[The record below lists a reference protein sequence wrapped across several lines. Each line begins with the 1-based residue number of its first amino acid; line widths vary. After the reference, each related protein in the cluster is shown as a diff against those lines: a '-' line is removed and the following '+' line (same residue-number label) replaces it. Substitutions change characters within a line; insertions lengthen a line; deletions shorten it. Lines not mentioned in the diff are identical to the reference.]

1 LDWSTA
7 IWERDSNIQSSLEE
21 FKNRLCEVFDHPH
34 EAKEAEEQLR
44 ALCQE
49 HQTAADCALTSEPLR
64 VRVELACR
72 DDNFTL
78 EKYSIY
84 SSPFVLTIFQI
95 CIHKP
100 MEGSSFQ

>member
-7 IWERDSNIQSSLEE
+7 IWERDFNIQSSLEE

-78 EKYSIY
+78 EKYIQLSIRIDNLSNLY
-84 SSPFVLTIFQI
+84 SQAHGGI
-95 CIHKP
+95 
-100 MEGSSFQ
+100 